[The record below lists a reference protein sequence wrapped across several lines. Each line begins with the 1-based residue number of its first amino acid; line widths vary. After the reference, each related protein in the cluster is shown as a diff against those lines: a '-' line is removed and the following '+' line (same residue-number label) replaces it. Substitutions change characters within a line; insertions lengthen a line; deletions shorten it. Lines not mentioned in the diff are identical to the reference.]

1 MMRSQEEMR
10 SIVTSVRLSEAQ
22 RETIQRKAE
31 MHHMSMGSFMVF
43 SAMNASSGFDP
54 VIAVHTQNI
63 LNIARQLARKHQP
76 EFLDEIQKEEEA
88 IWFMSN

>member
-1 MMRSQEEMR
+1 MKSQEEMR
-10 SIVTSVRLSEAQ
+10 SIVTSVRLSEVQ
-22 RETIQRKAE
+22 RETIQMKAD
-31 MHHMSMGSFMVF
+31 MHHMTMGSFMVF
-43 SAMNASSGFDP
+43 SAMNANSGFDP

-76 EFLDEIQKEEEA
+76 ELLDEIQKEEEA